1 MNLIITGCEYAGTTT
16 FAKAIGSWMRSAM
29 GGIQEIHDHFKL
41 PDIACYR
48 LGRPAE
54 PLNNQELEQ
63 ILGWTPKLQEMA
75 QRQSLMCHMP
85 NTSTADDYILVDY
98 HIGDAVYGPRFF
110 GYGQEHELQGG
121 QRSKYAR
128 RTEKHLLDQAPDTIL
143 VTITASLDAISTRM
157 ASKPHSYAIVQSKDV
172 EPVLAAFTQEHENS
186 IIPNKIMIDST
197 DTTVEEM
204 VATFRSSMQ
213 PFLSIQDRRRLAMLK
228 N

>member
-1 MNLIITGCEYAGTTT
+1 MESKR
-16 FAKAIGSWMRSAM
+16 F
-29 GGIQEIHDHFKL
+29 HDHFKL

-48 LGRPAE
+48 LGQPAE
-54 PLNNQELEQ
+54 PLNDQELKQ
-63 ILGWTPKLQEMA
+63 ILSWTPKLQEMA
-75 QRQSLMCHMP
+75 QRQSLMYHMP

-143 VTITASLDAISTRM
+143 VTITASFEAISTRM
-157 ASKPHSYAIVQSKDV
+157 ASKPHPYAIVQSNDI
-172 EPVLAAFTQEHENS
+172 EPILAAFTQEHENS

-197 DTTVEEM
+197 NTTVEET
-204 VATFRSSMQ
+204 VATFRNNIQ
-213 PFLSIQDRRRLAMLK
+213 PFLTIEDRRRLAMLR